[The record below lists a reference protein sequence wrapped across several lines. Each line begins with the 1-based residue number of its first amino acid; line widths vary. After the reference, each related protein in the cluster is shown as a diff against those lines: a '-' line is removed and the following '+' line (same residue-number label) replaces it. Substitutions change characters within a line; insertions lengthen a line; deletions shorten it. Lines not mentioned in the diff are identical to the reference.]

1 MTAIDSVADF
11 EKHERNTVSELQLT
25 ELDIAGWQSLLDR
38 NPDIFYGMKPG
49 SKVGLLTQDDFEP
62 PDATMLVWESTT
74 EGMRAY
80 YGSFPGFEKVEIDL
94 LFIADDP
101 AIRRIY
107 DDSNPVPFADMK
119 TKVRRRDI
127 LLYIVKPRAQ
137 LLELGYEDFLDSLG
151 LTFMGACR

>member
-1 MTAIDSVADF
+1 M
-11 EKHERNTVSELQLT
+11 SELQLT

-38 NPDIFYGMKPG
+38 NPDIFCGMEPG

-62 PDATMLVWESTT
+62 PNATMLVWESTT
-74 EGMRAY
+74 KGMQAY
-80 YGSFPGFEKVEIDL
+80 YRSFPGFETVEIDL

-107 DDSNPVPFADMK
+107 DDSNPAPFADLK

-137 LLELGYEDFLDSLG
+137 LIERGYENFLDSLG